1 MKEAGML
8 VVSLMSVNFRF
19 WSRLGCSGQN
29 TIIFSCKGPVSF
41 GIAHEEI
48 LKSHVFFNSFYLLDS
63 CNQSLSDRF

>member
-19 WSRLGCSGQN
+19 WSRLGCSGQLYLAV
-29 TIIFSCKGPVSF
+29 KVSF
-41 GIAHEEI
+41 GIAHEET